1 VAPLPK
7 ARAVAVVQFHDL
19 LESLAATPR
28 ILRHGPSAVELLDR
42 FVLDSTRG
50 KIEFAPLR
58 DFIVGDPAAV
68 LIVEFFADDA
78 GALPARLEALEA
90 DLQSARLG
98 DQVHR
103 ALEPAAQA
111 RIWKL
116 RRAALG
122 LSMSERGDAK
132 AISFVEDTAVHPDRL
147 RDYIERFL
155 QILAAH
161 DTHAGFYA
169 HASVGLLHVR
179 PVVNL
184 KTGEGIEKFERIAE
198 QV

>member
-1 VAPLPK
+1 IAG
-7 ARAVAVVQFHDL
+7 
-19 LESLAATPR
+19 E
-28 ILRHGPSAVELLDR
+28 
-42 FVLDSTRG
+42 
-50 KIEFAPLR
+50 
-58 DFIVGDPAAV
+58 PAAV

-78 GALPARLEALEA
+78 SALPAHLDALEA
-90 DLQSARLG
+90 DLQAHRLG
-98 DQVHR
+98 YHFHR
-103 ALEPAAQA
+103 AIEPAAQA

-132 AISFVEDTAVHPDRL
+132 AISFVEDSAVAPDRL

-184 KTGEGIEKFERIAE
+184 KTADGVEKFRRIALAVAE
-198 QV
+198 LVLEFGGAL